1 METFD
6 FRGQNYEFMLRR
18 NKQFKLFLY
27 EKAKKLLF
35 AFSFSARY
43 GHKNKG
49 CTDIVRHIPKK
60 IIIHLTLSR
69 LPKPPCDVFERTV
82 RALAIQA
89 LVGRGRLERALFG
102 AVRAELHVVERSAV
116 SGPLIAAGVPA
127 GLEPVAVPLL
137 HSLRQ
142 PLHGGGIVVAAH
154 KPHAG
159 HLAFH
164 VANQG
169 KEAFLRQFLADVV
182 FEIRA
187 VTAQAAV
194 RAKRKVDGQRH
205 LVGKLLE
212 DYIVV
217 DVFKHLASLSHRNG
231 VRLLSGGR
239 ARSSTRV

>member
-1 METFD
+1 MRSTSLKYF
-6 FRGQNYEFMLRR
+6 
-18 NKQFKLFLY
+18 
-27 EKAKKLLF
+27 
-35 AFSFSARY
+35 
-43 GHKNKG
+43 
-49 CTDIVRHIPKK
+49 
-60 IIIHLTLSR
+60 IHLTLSR
-69 LPKPPCDVFERTV
+69 LPKPPRDVLERAV
-82 RALAIQA
+82 RLLAIQA
-89 LVGRGRLERALFG
+89 LVGSGRLERSLFG
-102 AVRAELHVVERSAV
+102 AVRAELHVVERGAV
-116 SGPLIAAGVPA
+116 GRPFIAAGVPA
-127 GLEPVAVPLL
+127 GLEPVAEPLFHCL
-137 HSLRQ
+137 HE

-159 HLAFH
+159 YLAFH
-164 VANQG
+164 VAYQG

-194 RAKRKVDGQRH
+194 RAKREVNGQRH

>member
-1 METFD
+1 MK
-6 FRGQNYEFMLRR
+6 RQ
-18 NKQFKLFLY
+18 
-27 EKAKKLLF
+27 KKLLF

-43 GHKNKG
+43 WHKNKG

-89 LVGRGRLERALFG
+89 LVGRGRLERSLFG
-102 AVRAELHVVERSAV
+102 AVRAELHVVERRAV
-116 SGPLIAAGVPA
+116 GRPFIAAGVPA
-127 GLEPVAVPLL
+127 SFEPVAEPLL

-164 VANQG
+164 IAYQG

-187 VTAQAAV
+187 VTARAAV

-205 LVGKLLE
+205 LVGELLE
-212 DYIVV
+212 HNIVV